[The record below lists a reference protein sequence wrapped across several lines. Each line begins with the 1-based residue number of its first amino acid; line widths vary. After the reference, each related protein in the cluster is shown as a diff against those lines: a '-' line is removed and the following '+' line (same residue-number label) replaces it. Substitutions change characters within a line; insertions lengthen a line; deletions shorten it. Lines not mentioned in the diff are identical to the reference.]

1 VLNKLIGSTTGL
13 APRRVIAAIAGKF
26 QETV

>member
-1 VLNKLIGSTTGL
+1 MNKLIGSTTGL

-26 QETV
+26 QETI